1 MEKKQEKILFL
12 REKLLV
18 SGRELETVKN
28 PKAL

>member
-1 MEKKQEKILFL
+1 MEKKQEKIFVF
-12 REKLLV
+12 RKKLLV